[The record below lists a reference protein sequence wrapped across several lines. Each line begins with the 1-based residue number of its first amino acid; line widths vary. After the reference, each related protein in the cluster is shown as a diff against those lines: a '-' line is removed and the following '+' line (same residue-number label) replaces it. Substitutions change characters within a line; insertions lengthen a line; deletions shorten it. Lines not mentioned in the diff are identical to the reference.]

1 VIINDWS
8 ERIVECYWQLI
19 TATDR
24 PLERPQPLCDC
35 VLVIRI
41 FYSRRTAMDE
51 NHSSRSQKM
60 GVVGATSYIIGNIVG
75 SGIFITPTAI
85 LQTTGSIGLS
95 LVIWVAAACISTLGS
110 FCYVELGTSIRMSG
124 GDFAYM
130 CFMKWFALC
139 HTIKYPIAFAFM
151 CIGCSI
157 NYPATLAVQAQTFA
171 EYMFQGIGIDLD
183 PISSFWSK
191 KLLGFALMWLLLFMN
206 FFSLKTFVSRFQI
219 AASIAKFASTGLVI
233 VTGFYMLIFQGETN
247 NLQNPFF
254 GSNLNIGAIVS
265 ALFTCLFSYD
275 GWDIL
280 NFGAEEIDKPKRTM
294 PMAII
299 IGMLCVALIFI
310 AVNMSYFVVLST
322 SQILSSEAVAM
333 TFAEVT
339 LGKGDFVMPIFVAVL
354 LIGSLNSTMFSASRY
369 LQAASKQGRLPT
381 FISGINPTTDSPR
394 TALSI
399 HVRFRVSI
407 SDKNVVQLFD
417 LVIRLLLAMYSGF
430 GLDPLCHGYVFCR
443 RSRQSHLV
451 RSIRTV
457 VPTCLH
463 HGSIDLDSIQV

>member
-1 VIINDWS
+1 
-8 ERIVECYWQLI
+8 
-19 TATDR
+19 
-24 PLERPQPLCDC
+24 
-35 VLVIRI
+35 
-41 FYSRRTAMDE
+41 
-51 NHSSRSQKM
+51 
-60 GVVGATSYIIGNIVG
+60 
-75 SGIFITPTAI
+75 
-85 LQTTGSIGLS
+85 
-95 LVIWVAAACISTLGS
+95 
-110 FCYVELGTSIRMSG
+110 
-124 GDFAYM
+124 
-130 CFMKWFALC
+130 
-139 HTIKYPIAFAFM
+139 M

-171 EYMFQGIGIDLD
+171 EYMFQVG
-183 PISSFWSK
+183 
-191 KLLGFALMWLLLFMN
+191 LLLFMN

-333 TFAEVT
+333 V
-339 LGKGDFVMPIFVAVL
+339 GDVAVSEKSCNL
-354 LIGSLNSTMFSASRY
+354 W
-369 LQAASKQGRLPT
+369 
-381 FISGINPTTDSPR
+381 
-394 TALSI
+394 
-399 HVRFRVSI
+399 
-407 SDKNVVQLFD
+407 
-417 LVIRLLLAMYSGF
+417 
-430 GLDPLCHGYVFCR
+430 
-443 RSRQSHLV
+443 
-451 RSIRTV
+451 
-457 VPTCLH
+457 
-463 HGSIDLDSIQV
+463 